1 MQTRL
6 PIRSRRARR
15 AVARVL
21 SITAIATAMS
31 LVTSAAHAAPDR
43 PAAPADVPAAPAF
56 AVNGEV
62 AHYDYEWSDEKTAP
76 NLIDGGPRAVHHNGA
91 HAGPG
96 TDNEVIWGIPGHTVR
111 SLRLD
116 GTNQYDSVPLTVP
129 TDQSFTVSAWVQLD
143 KKPDASYS
151 VVTEG
156 GSRVS
161 GFYLKVNPDGKPLF
175 GMPRGDSETVGWDT
189 ADGTV
194 ALTEKSGWT
203 HLTGEYDAAAGVI
216 RLYVNGVKVATT
228 PHTVTW
234 KATGELNI
242 GRGMWAGQ
250 PGDHLP
256 GRIADVRIWQR
267 ALSDVEASNV
277 AIADSVV
284 REDRCS
290 LAVALHAGGP
300 KVKALTAKAL
310 AGTVADVRNAAN
322 SGWGYGPIAAASV
335 DDQRDQRAIQ
345 DAELAREGAWTDI
358 TKPFAVSGPD
368 YMSFLNKPGYGAP
381 IWAFLGDGKLVDP
394 TGPPKPSQAALDRA
408 IAIYQERRAAAG
420 NNGGPSW
427 YGFFVNEDVLKR
439 LSAYQ
444 IARFIRLGGLPT
456 VAPAK
461 DSVEF
466 RTEVEDL
473 KAQWA
478 GCDASDPLDPQHILN
493 EVVATASAE
502 WQAELGDQAKQR
514 GDIVSA
520 DLTAYQDL
528 RTATSAMVEAQG
540 QAFIVSR
547 MLVFQKY
554 WQGKSSNDPNY
565 PKPQTFAN
573 ATAAMANA
581 RNAISAQLAI
591 ARQAAASAKAQA
603 DRATAAQTEAGK
615 IAESGGTPYGRGLTH
630 ALQSA
635 QVTKASAAAAQTAS
649 KAIETTLNAVAAG
662 QADSAA
668 LYALADTQTHATQAE
683 FQRAV
688 AQEAADQAKAA
699 AAAAAAQADQAAQAA
714 ARAKAD
720 REQAQQAERDA
731 KAAADDAHAK
741 RAVAEQERANAAAA
755 RQKADSERA
764 KAAAAEAEATRKRA
778 AAATALSAAE
788 SAGKTAADKESAAKT
803 AEAQAYLARDAAAA
817 AEARK
822 DAATA
827 RQKALEAAADAA
839 VGSADAKESRQA
851 ADQAKAAAAQA
862 TSAAGGARAAADE
875 AGRSAIAARAA
886 ATEAT
891 GAAQRAQAASDAAQ
905 ADVAVTSAAAS
916 TAHAAAADAIAASEQ
931 AAQNVKNAAEQVKVA
946 AAAALKAELAQ
957 KAAQL
962 QAAQAAA
969 DSARAAGRAHAASLS
984 ALAARDTAAAAI
996 TAGNQA
1002 IALGTPYRETDSAAA
1017 LAVLVGQSGKTLAQQ
1032 QNDAAQARADEA
1044 AKAAAT
1050 AAALA
1055 AKAGS
1060 DAKAAAQASA
1070 NAAADT
1076 TRALASLQQA
1086 RASAAQ
1092 AANEAAAA
1100 KVAETNTA
1108 KYDEQA
1114 HVDAFAAAA
1123 ASTDAANEAGAAR
1136 AAATAA
1142 EQDAATARN
1151 TATAAEADAARARA
1165 TAEQADKAA
1174 TEAEKAAANAQGAA
1188 QQADQSAQRA
1198 EEQQRKDEQ
1207 AAQAAR
1213 AAQVTAGPADT
1224 GPDLSGNDEQLLL
1237 AQCGQSCV
1245 DEFRKAKADAAKDV
1259 LDWVKENGGEIL
1271 LDVLGVTDAKKC
1283 FTEGD
1288 VEGCLWTALNVASLV
1303 AVVGKLPAVSKAVI
1317 RIGEGIGKFFEE
1329 SVAAKRAIDRLRKV
1343 IEDARKAAE
1352 GECTLELA
1360 AEGASG
1366 VVSAAFL
1373 RPEGAPAGSLR
1384 LAAGKKRFCG
1394 IKRAAVLHD
1403 DFCAKGSHINLLNG
1417 AEVALRPDEK
1427 GSIRGIVGR
1436 PAPRDATQA
1445 EIDAVIDIIKSD
1457 KSLREEIKSVAR
1469 DAMRIFNTP
1478 GNQPGTW
1485 GGGWSCSTNRALE
1498 LKFLIDA
1505 LERMG

>member
-6 PIRSRRARR
+6 LIRSRRARR

-21 SITAIATAMS
+21 SVTAIATAMS
-31 LVTSAAHAAPDR
+31 LVTSAAG
-43 PAAPADVPAAPAF
+43 AAPARAAAPAGAPALPAF

-62 AHYDYEWSDEKTAP
+62 AHYTYEYSDEKTAP
-76 NLIDGGPRAVHHNGA
+76 NLVEGGPRAVHHNGA

-96 TDNEVIWGIPGHTVR
+96 TDNEVIWGVPGHTVR

-129 TDQSFTVSAWVQLD
+129 TDQSFTVSAWVQLS

-151 VVTEG
+151 VVTED

-175 GMPRGDSETVGWDT
+175 GIPRGDSENTGWDT
-189 ADGTV
+189 ANGTA
-194 ALTEKSGWT
+194 ALAVNDWT
-203 HLTGEYDAAAGVI
+203 HLTGEYDAAASEI
-216 RLYVNGVKVATT
+216 RLFVNGVKVATS
-228 PHTVTW
+228 PHTTTW
-234 KATGELNI
+234 KAAGELNI

-250 PGDHLP
+250 PGDYLP

-267 ALSDVEASNV
+267 ALSDVEASDV

-284 REDRCS
+284 RDDRCS
-290 LAVALHAGGP
+290 LASAMHAGGP
-300 KVKALTAKAL
+300 KVKALTSKAL
-310 AGTVADVRNAAN
+310 AGTGADARAAAV
-322 SGWGYGPIAAASV
+322 SGWGYGPIAVAAVEDES
-335 DDQRDQRAIQ
+335 DQRAIQ
-345 DAELAREGAWTDI
+345 NAELAREQAWTDI
-358 TKPFAVSGPD
+358 TKPFAVAGPD
-368 YMSFLNKPGYGAP
+368 YLSFLNRPGYGAP
-381 IWAFLGDGKLVDP
+381 IRAFLGDAKVGAPVSL
-394 TGPPKPSQAALDRA
+394 PKPSQAALDRA
-408 IAIYQERRAAAG
+408 IAIYQERRAAEG
-420 NNGGPSW
+420 NAPGW
-427 YGFFVNEDVLKR
+427 YGFFVNEDILKR

-456 VAPAK
+456 TAPAK

-478 GCDASDPLDPQHILN
+478 GCDASDPLDPAHILN

-502 WQAELGDQAKQR
+502 WQAELAAQAKQR
-514 GDIVSA
+514 GDIVDA
-520 DLTAYQDL
+520 DLKAYQDL
-528 RTATSAMVEAQG
+528 RTATTAMVEAQG

-554 WQGKSSNDPNY
+554 WQGRSPNESGY
-565 PKPQTFAN
+565 PKPQAFTD
-573 ATAAMANA
+573 ATTAMANA
-581 RNAISAQLAI
+581 RSAVSAQLTV

-603 DRATAAQTEAGK
+603 DRAANAQADAGK
-615 IAESGGTPYGRGLTH
+615 TAGLNGTPYGRGLTY

-635 QVTKASAAAAQTAS
+635 QVTKASAAAAQTAA
-649 KAIETTLNAVAAG
+649 KAIETTLNAVSAG
-662 QADSAA
+662 QADSGA

-683 FQRAV
+683 FQRAA

-699 AAAAAAQADQAAQAA
+699 ADAAAAQADQAAKAA

-731 KAAADDAHAK
+731 KAAAADAHAK
-741 RAVAEQERANAAAA
+741 RAVAEQEHANAAAA
-755 RQKADSERA
+755 RQRADSERA
-764 KAAAAEAEATRKRA
+764 KAAVAEAAAAQKQA
-778 AAATALSAAE
+778 AAATALSTAQSAA
-788 SAGKTAADKESAAKT
+788 KTAADKESAAKT

-839 VGSADAKESRQA
+839 SGSADARESRQA
-851 ADQAKAAAAQA
+851 ADQAKAAAAEA
-862 TSAAGGARAAADE
+862 TTAAGGARAAADA
-875 AGRSAIAARAA
+875 AGRSAVAARAA

-931 AAQNVKNAAEQVKVA
+931 AAQNVKNAAAQVQTA
-946 AAAALKAELAQ
+946 AAAALKAKQAQ
-957 KAAQL
+957 KAAQV
-962 QAAQAAA
+962 QADLAAA
-969 DSARAAGRAHAASLS
+969 DSARTAGQAYAASLS

-996 TAGNQA
+996 AAGNEA
-1002 IALGTPYRETDSAAA
+1002 VALGTPYRQSDSAAA

-1032 QNDAAQARADEA
+1032 QDDAARARADEA
-1044 AKAAAT
+1044 AKAAAS

-1055 AKAGS
+1055 AKAGA
-1060 DAKAAAQASA
+1060 DARAAAQASA
-1070 NAAADT
+1070 QAAADT
-1076 TRALASLQQA
+1076 ARALASLQQA

-1092 AANEAAAA
+1092 AASEAAAA
-1100 KVAETNTA
+1100 RAAEANTS

-1114 HVDAFAAAA
+1114 HLDALYAATA
-1123 ASTDAANEAGAAR
+1123 ASGAASEAGAAR
-1136 AAATAA
+1136 SAATAA
-1142 EQDAATARN
+1142 EQDAASARG
-1151 TATAAEADAARARA
+1151 AAALAESEAARARA

-1174 TEAEKAAANAQGAA
+1174 TAAEQAAANAQGAA
-1188 QQADQSAQRA
+1188 QEADQSAQRA
-1198 EEQQRKDEQ
+1198 EEQQRRDEQ
-1207 AAQAAR
+1207 AAQAAW
-1213 AAQVTAGPADT
+1213 AAERTAGPADT
-1224 GPDLSGNDEQLLL
+1224 GPDLSGSDEQLLL

-1245 DEFRKAKADAAKDV
+1245 DEFRKAKADAVKDV
-1259 LDWVKENGGEIL
+1259 IDWVKENGGQIL

-1283 FTEGD
+1283 FTEAD
-1288 VEGCLWTALNVASLV
+1288 VESCLWTALNVASLV

-1317 RIGEGIGKFFEE
+1317 RISEGIGKFFEE
-1329 SVAAKRAIDRLRKV
+1329 SVAAKRALDRLRKV
-1343 IEDARKAAE
+1343 IEDAKKAAE

-1360 AEGASG
+1360 AEGAGS
-1366 VVSAAFL
+1366 VSAASFVSG
-1373 RPEGAPAGSLR
+1373 GASAVGPR
-1384 LAAGKKRFCG
+1384 LAAAKGKRFCG

-1417 AEVALRPDEK
+1417 AEVGLRPDEK
-1427 GSIRGIVGR
+1427 GGIRGVVAR

-1457 KSLREEIKSVAR
+1457 KSLREDIKSVAR
-1469 DAMRIFNTP
+1469 DAMRVFNTP
-1478 GNQPGTW
+1478 GKTPGTW
-1485 GGGWSCSTNRALE
+1485 GADWSCSTNRALE